1 MSPPHRCGG
10 HFLPFRRSGSVSR
23 PGAFSASVR
32 ECVRRKN
39 NPLHTDGMAIFPY
52 GVPYARKKKQP
63 SPHPRAGEVPPHLCG
78 DMPESPPLKLPR
90 REPSRRPRSCPS
102 SPGTVAPSRIRPSA
116 RAREGLFRSSVPVVQ
131 NIHGGNFF
139 LVIVTKLTKHSCNLW
154 RNRVYFV

>member
-39 NPLHTDGMAIFPY
+39 NPPHTGGMGDLSVRHAVCPKEKTTLPTPCT
-52 GVPYARKKKQP
+52 GEVL
-63 SPHPRAGEVPPHLCG
+63 PHPYR

-102 SPGTVAPSRIRPSA
+102 SPGTVAPSRIRPPA